1 MLELKRPTQTELDR
15 MSAAEKDAL
24 ILSLFDV
31 LEAFGRRLREL
42 EGKVEKTSKNS
53 SKPPSSD
60 GLKKAAAEPRKK
72 GERPVGG
79 VPGHPG
85 ATLEM
90 TDTPDRVEEL
100 RPQGSCECG
109 AYLEGLEAVA
119 GERRQQIEMPE
130 PRATVTEYRQMRV
143 ECPGCG
149 RAHAGMFPPSVTPNV
164 SYGPRLK
171 AYAVGLAQGH
181 FVGLERVCAI
191 VADQCGVRP
200 SGWSVQQWIVK
211 AGQWLAPQYEAGR
224 QAVAGAAVAHFDESG
239 MRINGT
245 LNWLHVAATDTAVHY
260 TAHPKRG
267 REAMDAAGI
276 LPGFRGIAVH
286 DHWKP
291 YRVYTHCSHA
301 LCNAHHLRELNYC
314 EELTGHWWPVEL
326 RRVLLDAKDA
336 VADAQA
342 AGLTALEPAQ
352 RVALLARYD
361 AQIQI
366 GLAAWPVRPPEPGG
380 NKGPAKQ
387 HEATNLLLRLRDYK
401 DQVLR
406 FLTDWRVPFDNNLAE
421 RMVRPVKVKL
431 KVIGGFRAVGGAD
444 AFCVIRSVWETSKL
458 NGLNPFDTLRLA
470 FEGW

>member
-1 MLELKRPTQTELDR
+1 MPELKRPTQTDLDR
-15 MSAAEKDAL
+15 MSHAEKDAL

-31 LEAFGRRLREL
+31 LEEFGRRLKEL
-42 EGKVEKTSKNS
+42 EGKVEKTSRNS
-53 SKPPSSD
+53 GKPPSSD
-60 GLKKAAAEPRKK
+60 GLKKEAAKPRRK

-79 VPGHPG
+79 VPGHKG
-85 ATLEM
+85 STRAM
-90 TDTPDRVEEL
+90 ADNPDRVEEL
-100 RPQGSCECG
+100 RPQGFCQCG
-109 AYLEGLEAVA
+109 ACLDGLAA
-119 GERRQQIEMPE
+119 SPGERRQQIEMPE
-130 PRATVTEYRQMRV
+130 PKATVTEYRQMRV
-143 ECPGCG
+143 GCPGCG
-149 RAHAGMFPPSVTPNV
+149 RVHAGGFPPSVTPHV

-181 FVGLERVCAI
+181 FVGLERVCEI

-200 SGWSVQQWIVK
+200 SDWSVQQWIVK
-211 AGQWLAPQYEAGR
+211 AGQLLAPQYEVGR
-224 QAVAGAAVAHFDESG
+224 QAVADAEVAHFDESG
-239 MRINGT
+239 MRVNGT
-245 LNWLHVAATDTAVHY
+245 LNWLHVAATGTAVHY

-267 REAMDAAGI
+267 SAAMDAAGV
-276 LPGFRGIAVH
+276 LPGFQGIAVH

-291 YRVYTHCSHA
+291 YRVYTRCSHA

-336 VADAQA
+336 VAAAQA
-342 AGLTALEPAQ
+342 AGQTALEPAQ
-352 RVALLARYD
+352 LAGLQARYD
-361 AQIQI
+361 EQVKI
-366 GLAAWPVRPPEPGG
+366 GLDAWPVRPPGPGG
-380 NKGPAKQ
+380 KKGPAKQ
-387 HEATNLLLRLRDYK
+387 HDATNLLLRLRDYK

-431 KVIGGFRAVGGAD
+431 KVIGGFRAIGGAG

-470 FEGW
+470 FGGW

>member
-1 MLELKRPTQTELDR
+1 MTELNRPTQTDLDR
-15 MSAAEKDAL
+15 MSHAEKDAL

-31 LEAFGRRLREL
+31 LEGFGRRLKEL
-42 EGKVEKTSKNS
+42 EGKVEKTSRNS

-60 GLKKAAAEPRKK
+60 GLKKEAAKPRKK

-79 VPGHPG
+79 VPGHKG
-85 ATLEM
+85 STRQM
-90 TDTPDRVEEL
+90 VDNPDRFEDL
-100 RPQGSCECG
+100 RPKGFCACG
-109 AYLEGLEAVA
+109 ICLDGLAARA

-130 PRATVTEYRQMRV
+130 PKATVTEYRQAHLD
-143 ECPGCG
+143 CPCG
-149 RAHAGMFPPSVTPNV
+149 QTHSGEFPPSVTPNV
-164 SYGPRLK
+164 SYGPRLR

-181 FVGLERVCAI
+181 FVGLERVCEI
-191 VADQCGVRP
+191 IGDQCGVQP
-200 SGWSVQQWIVK
+200 SDWSVQQWIVK
-211 AGQWLAPQYEAGR
+211 AGQLLAPQYEAGGR
-224 QAVAGAAVAHFDESG
+224 AVMAAEVAHFDESG

-245 LNWLHVAATDTAVHY
+245 LNWLHVAATGTAVHY

-267 REAMDAAGI
+267 SAAMDAAGI
-276 LPGFRGIAVH
+276 LPGFGGIAVH

-314 EELTGHWWPVEL
+314 EELTGHGWPVEL

-336 VADAQA
+336 VADAKA
-342 AGLTALEPAQ
+342 AGKTALEPAQ
-352 RVALLARYD
+352 LAGLQARYD
-361 AQIQI
+361 GQIKI
-366 GLAAWPVRPPEPGG
+366 GLDAWPVRPPEPGG
-380 NKGPAKQ
+380 RKGPAKQ

-431 KVIGGFRAVGGAD
+431 KVIGGFRAVGGSE
-444 AFCVIRSVWETSKL
+444 AFCVIRSVWETCKL

-470 FEGW
+470 FGGW

>member
-1 MLELKRPTQTELDR
+1 M
-15 MSAAEKDAL
+15 
-24 ILSLFDV
+24 
-31 LEAFGRRLREL
+31 RR
-42 EGKVEKTSKNS
+42 
-53 SKPPSSD
+53 
-60 GLKKAAAEPRKK
+60 
-72 GERPVGG
+72 
-79 VPGHPG
+79 H
-85 ATLEM
+85 
-90 TDTPDRVEEL
+90 
-100 RPQGSCECG
+100 
-109 AYLEGLEAVA
+109 LEGLAAVA

-149 RAHAGMFPPSVTPNV
+149 RAHAGVFPPSVTPNV

-181 FVGLERVCAI
+181 CVGLERVCAS
-191 VADQCGVRP
+191 VADQCGVQP
-200 SGWSVQQWIVK
+200 SDGSVQPWIVK
-211 AGQWLAPQYEAGR
+211 AAQRLAPEYEAGR
-224 QAVAGAAVAHFDESG
+224 PAVAAAEVAHFDESG
-239 MRINGT
+239 MRVNGT
-245 LNWLHVAATDTAVHY
+245 LSWLHVAATGTAVHD

-276 LPGFRGIAVH
+276 LPGFQGIAVH

-301 LCNAHHLRELNYC
+301 LCNAHHLRELNDC
-314 EELTGHWWPVEL
+314 EALTGHGWPVEL
-326 RRVLLDAKDA
+326 RRVLLDAKEA

-342 AGLTALEPAQ
+342 AGLTALEPTQ
-352 RVALLARYD
+352 RAALLARYD

-366 GLAAWPVRPPEPGG
+366 GLAAWPVRTPEPGG

-387 HEATNLLLRLRDYK
+387 HDATNLLLRLRDYK

-421 RMVRPVKVKL
+421 RRVRPVKVKL
-431 KVIGGFRAVGGAD
+431 TVIGGFRAVGGAD

>member
-1 MLELKRPTQTELDR
+1 
-15 MSAAEKDAL
+15 MSHAEKDAL
-24 ILSLFDV
+24 ILSLFGV

-90 TDTPDRVEEL
+90 TDTPDRVEER
-100 RPQGSCECG
+100 RPQGVCECG
-109 AYLEGLEAVA
+109 ACLEGLEVVA
-119 GERRQQIEMPE
+119 GERRQPIEMPE
-130 PRATVTEYRQMRV
+130 PRATVTEYRPMRV

-149 RAHAGMFPPSVTPNV
+149 RAHAGGFPPSVTPNV

-181 FVGLERVCAI
+181 CVGLERVCAI
-191 VADQCGVRP
+191 VADPFGVRP
-200 SGWSVQQWIVK
+200 SGGSVQPWIVK
-211 AGQWLAPQYEAGR
+211 AGQWLAPPYEAGR

-245 LNWLHVAATDTAVHY
+245 LTFPPLLMATDTAVHY

-301 LCNAHHLRELNYC
+301 LCNAHHLRELKYC
-314 EELTGHWWPVEL
+314 EELIGHGCRSNCAASYWTRRARWPMPFRLGNLE
-326 RRVLLDAKDA
+326 AK
-336 VADAQA
+336 
-342 AGLTALEPAQ
+342 
-352 RVALLARYD
+352 
-361 AQIQI
+361 
-366 GLAAWPVRPPEPGG
+366 RP
-380 NKGPAKQ
+380 Q
-387 HEATNLLLRLRDYK
+387 Y
-401 DQVLR
+401 
-406 FLTDWRVPFDNNLAE
+406 
-421 RMVRPVKVKL
+421 
-431 KVIGGFRAVGGAD
+431 
-444 AFCVIRSVWETSKL
+444 IRH
-458 NGLNPFDTLRLA
+458 P
-470 FEGW
+470 